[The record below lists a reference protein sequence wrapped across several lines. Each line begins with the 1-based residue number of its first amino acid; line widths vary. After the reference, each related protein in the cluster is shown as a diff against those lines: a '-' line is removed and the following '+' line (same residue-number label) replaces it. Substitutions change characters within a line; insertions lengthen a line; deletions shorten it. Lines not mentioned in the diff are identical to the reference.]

1 MTPAHVRSEAS
12 SENAYLVG
20 LRLTGKK
27 VVMVGG
33 GTVAQRRL
41 PLLVASG
48 ADVHVIAISATPA
61 VEAIDG
67 ITLNLREFR
76 TGDLDGAW
84 YAIAATDDPDVNAAI
99 VAEAEA
105 RHIFC
110 VRADIARE
118 GTAVT
123 PASFEYEGLAVGV
136 LAGGEHRRSAAI
148 RSAIHEALQQ
158 GVIARDA
165 SVTPGVVRGGVA
177 LVGGGPG
184 DPELVTV
191 RGRRLLAHADVVVAD
206 RLAPQELLAELS
218 PDVEVIDAAKI
229 PYGRSMAQDAI
240 NSVLVDRAKEGKFV
254 VRLKGGDPFVFAR
267 GYEEIIACAEAG
279 IPVTVVPGVTSAIG
293 VPALAGVP
301 VTHRAMTHE
310 FVVVSGHVAPEH
322 PESLVNWDALAAM
335 RGTIVLLMAVER
347 IELFA
352 RVLREGGRPADT
364 PVLVVQQ
371 GTTSAER
378 TLRATLAD
386 APERIR
392 AEGIRPPA
400 IIVIGA
406 VAAFGA

>member
-1 MTPAHVRSEAS
+1 MT

-20 LRLTGKK
+20 LRLAGRK
-27 VVMVGG
+27 VVVVGG

-48 ADVHVIAISATPA
+48 ADVHVVTKSATPA

-67 ITLNLREFR
+67 ITLTMREFR
-76 TGDLDGAW
+76 DSDLDEAW
-84 YAIAATDDPDVNAAI
+84 YVIAATDDPDVNAAI
-99 VAEAEA
+99 VAGAE
-105 RHIFC
+105 RRRVFC
-110 VRADIARE
+110 VRADIAVE

-136 LAGGEHRRSAAI
+136 LAAGEHRRSAAI

-158 GVIARDA
+158 GLITDEA
-165 SVTPGVVRGGVA
+165 SGAVHGSVA

-184 DPELVTV
+184 DAELITV
-191 RGRRLLAHADVVVAD
+191 RGRRLLAQADVVVAD

-229 PYGRSMAQDAI
+229 PYGRAMAQDAI
-240 NSVLVDRAKEGKFV
+240 NAVLIDRAKAGKFV

-267 GYEEIIACAEAG
+267 GYEEVIACADAG
-279 IPVTVVPGVTSAIG
+279 IPVTVVPGVTSAIA

-301 VTHRAMTHE
+301 VTHRGLTHE
-310 FVVVSGHVAPEH
+310 FVVVSGHLAPEH

-347 IELFA
+347 IELFVKA
-352 RVLREGGRPADT
+352 LLEGGRPADT
-364 PVLVVQQ
+364 PVLVVQH
-371 GTTSAER
+371 GTTSSQR
-378 TLRATLAD
+378 TLRSTLAD

-392 AEGIRPPA
+392 SDGIRPPA

-406 VAAFGA
+406 VAGFGG